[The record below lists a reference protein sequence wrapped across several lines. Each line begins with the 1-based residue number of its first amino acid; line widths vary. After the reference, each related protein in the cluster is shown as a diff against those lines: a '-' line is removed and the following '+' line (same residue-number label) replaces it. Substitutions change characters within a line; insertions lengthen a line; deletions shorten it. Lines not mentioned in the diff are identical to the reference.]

1 MSIKQFES
9 YAPLV
14 LRIGLGFVFI
24 WFGFSGITN
33 PSMWV
38 GMVPE
43 WTAVFGPAATLVVIH
58 GIVELIGGIMLCAG
72 WYVRP
77 VGIILLLSLLQTL
90 TILSFGPIMVR
101 DIGLA
106 LALFSSILYGNDR
119 E

>member
-1 MSIKQFES
+1 MNSKQWAS
-9 YAPLV
+9 YAPMV
-14 LRIGLGFVFI
+14 LRVGLGFVFI

-33 PSMWV
+33 PQMWV
-38 GMVPE
+38 GLVPE
-43 WTAVFGPAATLVVIH
+43 WTSVFGPATTLVLIH

-90 TILSFGPIMVR
+90 TILNFGPVMVR

-106 LALFSSILYGNDR
+106 IALLAAILYGKDQ